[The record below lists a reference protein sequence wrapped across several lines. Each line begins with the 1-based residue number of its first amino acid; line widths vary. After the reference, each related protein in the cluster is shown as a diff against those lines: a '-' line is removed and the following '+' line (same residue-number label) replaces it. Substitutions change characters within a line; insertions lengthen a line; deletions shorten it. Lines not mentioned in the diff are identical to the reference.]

1 MFVPFKRKFL
11 RGFGQSEIKL
21 KLNRSSIASNF
32 IFPSAYLQTPS
43 AYLQTTYFKTSQF
56 SREAHIQKSRESHSF
71 TTKTYE
77 EASI

>member
-32 IFPSAYLQTPS
+32 IFPSAYLQT
-43 AYLQTTYFKTSQF
+43 TYFKTSQF